1 MFEINISELRKTGRP
16 LWMTSFGHESFAD
29 MLGGG
34 GDIYGDR
41 LHPEWM
47 RDFGSEHEDSQ

>member
-1 MFEINISELRKTGRP
+1 LDIEKLRKEGRP

-34 GDIYGDR
+34 GDVYADR
-41 LHPEWM
+41 LHPEWL
-47 RDFGSEHEDSQ
+47 RDFGKEEQLNE